1 MSFKTN
7 RLRDAICYSLAVG
20 LSALSATSIV
30 HAQTAP
36 AAGAQDTSSTAK
48 TTSAKT
54 LDAMVVTGSRIRQT
68 DVETAQPVQM
78 IMRED
83 IEKQGFQS
91 VGDILQNISAVGTPP
106 ISRASP
112 LSAGQNAGGVYISL
126 RNLGAERTLV
136 LLNGKRLGISTS
148 GLADISTIPAVAVE
162 RIEVLK
168 DGASSTYGSDAISG
182 VINIIT
188 RTNFEGAKASAYFG
202 QYGQGDGAIKKGDF
216 IMGFGGERGSLTA
229 AAEWGQEDV

>member
-20 LSALSATSIV
+20 IGALCATSMV
-30 HAQTAP
+30 QAQTAP
-36 AAGAQDTSSTAK
+36 ATSTTNAEQDRATRK
-48 TTSAKT
+48 DDAKT
-54 LDAMVVTGSRIRQT
+54 LDGVVVTGSRIRQT

-91 VGDILQNISAVGTPP
+91 VGDILQNVSAVGTPP

-148 GLADISTIPAVAVE
+148 GLADISTIPAIAVAVAE
-162 RIEVLK
+162 AV
-168 DGASSTYGSDAISG
+168 DA
-182 VINIIT
+182 
-188 RTNFEGAKASAYFG
+188 
-202 QYGQGDGAIKKGDF
+202 F
-216 IMGFGGERGSLTA
+216 IHA
-229 AAEWGQEDV
+229 C